1 MRQRPLPQAVR
12 DYDVA
17 VAGFHGGLSHDRRRR
32 CMGLGAKVLLP
43 LDRHTSG
50 GGVPSLIFRGVNM
63 RILLRIATRWTVLL
77 VASVALVWTASFLPG
92 PHRGASPVLAAELKP
107 IQLPNP
113 EITGGMPLMPA
124 LAARRTTRAFADKPL
139 PPQTL
144 SNLLWAAFGV
154 NRSRA
159 VKSDLGR
166 TAPSA
171 YNRQDITLEVVLADG
186 VYIYDAEANL
196 LRPVLSGDV
205 RGVISP
211 APAAHAAVTI
221 VYLAPAKDDFAQ
233 VDVGFI
239 AQNVY
244 LFAAS
249 ERLNAWFYTVHA
261 QDVAAKLGLGPDRSV
276 LYAQS
281 VGYPLQ

>member
-1 MRQRPLPQAVR
+1 MGSAQLYFFPLIGTPREV
-12 DYDVA
+12 
-17 VAGFHGGLSHDRRRR
+17 
-32 CMGLGAKVLLP
+32 
-43 LDRHTSG
+43 
-50 GGVPSLIFRGVNM
+50 GVPSLMFRGEIM
-63 RILLRIATRWTVLL
+63 RIPLRITTRWTALL
-77 VASVALVWTASFLPG
+77 VASVALVWAASFLAG
-92 PHRGASPVLAAELKP
+92 PHRGTPPVLAAELKP

-113 EITGGMPLMPA
+113 EITGGMPLMQA
-124 LAARRTTRAFADKPL
+124 LAARKTTRAFIDKPL
-139 PPQTL
+139 PVQTL

-154 NRSRA
+154 NRPRA

-171 YNRQDITLEVVLADG
+171 YNKQDITLEVVLADG
-186 VYIYDAEANL
+186 AYVYDAEANL

-205 RGVISP
+205 RGAISS

-221 VYLAPAKDDFAQ
+221 IYVAPVKDDYAQ
-233 VDVGFI
+233 VDAGYI

-249 ERLNAWFYTVHA
+249 EGLNAWFYTVHA

-281 VGYPLQ
+281 VGYPPQ

>member
-1 MRQRPLPQAVR
+1 
-12 DYDVA
+12 
-17 VAGFHGGLSHDRRRR
+17 
-32 CMGLGAKVLLP
+32 MGSGAKVFGWLSAAGLLARLARQRYIVELALRSSGLLP
-43 LDRHTSG
+43 LHGTPREA
-50 GGVPSLIFRGVNM
+50 GVPSLMMRGEAM
-63 RILLRIATRWTVLL
+63 RIPMKTTARWTALL
-77 VASVALVWTASFLPG
+77 VATVMLIWATSLVTG
-92 PHRGASPVLAAELKP
+92 PDRSTSPVLAAELQI
-107 IQLPNP
+107 IQLPKP
-113 EITGGMPLMPA
+113 VITGGIPLMQA
-124 LAARRTTRAFADKPL
+124 LAARRTTRAFMDKPL
-139 PPQTL
+139 PLQAL

-154 NRSRA
+154 NRPRA

-171 YNRQDITLEVVLADG
+171 YNKQDITLEVVLADG
-186 VYIYDAEANL
+186 VYVYDAEQSL

-205 RGVISP
+205 RGAISP

-221 VYLAPAKDDFAQ
+221 IYVAPVKDDYAQ

-249 ERLNAWFYTVHA
+249 EGLNAWFYTVHA
-261 QDVAAKLGLGPDRSV
+261 QDVAAKLGLGSDRSV

-281 VGYPLQ
+281 VGYPLP

>member
-1 MRQRPLPQAVR
+1 
-12 DYDVA
+12 
-17 VAGFHGGLSHDRRRR
+17 
-32 CMGLGAKVLLP
+32 
-43 LDRHTSG
+43 
-50 GGVPSLIFRGVNM
+50 M
-63 RILLRIATRWTVLL
+63 RIPLRIAARWTALL
-77 VASVALVWTASFLPG
+77 VGSVALVWAASFLAG

-113 EITGGMPLMPA
+113 EITGGKPLMQA
-124 LAARRTTRAFADKPL
+124 LAARRTTRAFLDKAL

-154 NRSRA
+154 NRPRA

-171 YNRQDITLEVVLADG
+171 YNKQDITLEVVLADG
-186 VYIYDAEANL
+186 VYVYDAETNL

-205 RGVISP
+205 RAAIGP
-211 APAAHAAVTI
+211 APAARAAVTI
-221 VYLAPAKDDFAQ
+221 IYVAPVKDDFAQ
-233 VDVGFI
+233 VDAGFI

-261 QDVAAKLGLGPDRSV
+261 QDVAAKLGLGSDRSV

-281 VGYPLQ
+281 VGYPPQ

>member
-1 MRQRPLPQAVR
+1 
-12 DYDVA
+12 
-17 VAGFHGGLSHDRRRR
+17 
-32 CMGLGAKVLLP
+32 
-43 LDRHTSG
+43 
-50 GGVPSLIFRGVNM
+50 M
-63 RILLRIATRWTVLL
+63 RILPLRIAARWTALL
-77 VASVALVWTASFLPG
+77 VASVALVWAASFLPG
-92 PHRGASPVLAAELKP
+92 LHRGASPVLAAELKP

-113 EITGGMPLMPA
+113 GITGGMPLMHA
-124 LAARRTTRAFADKPL
+124 LAARRTTRAFIDTPL
-139 PPQTL
+139 PLQTL

-154 NRSRA
+154 NRPRA

-171 YNRQDITLEVVLADG
+171 YNKQDITLDVVLADG
-186 VYIYDAEANL
+186 VYVYDAEANL
-196 LRPVLSGDV
+196 LRPVLSGDM

-221 VYLAPAKDDFAQ
+221 VYVAPSRDDYAQ

-249 ERLNAWFYTVHA
+249 EGLNAWFYTVHA

-281 VGYPLQ
+281 VGYPPQ